1 MTSPFMRRTSAD
13 GIICGVAGAG
23 ILICCVKA
31 GALDSGPVD
40 SGLPVTLLAGMT
52 GSSGGG
58 WSTEELFPVITLLT

>member
-1 MTSPFMRRTSAD
+1 M
-13 GIICGVAGAG
+13 
-23 ILICCVKA
+23 KA